1 MAELNERAIKAA
13 QPGDVLRD
21 ATIKGLHLRC
31 FPTKRT
37 FYLWYRTKAGVERKP
52 KLGDHGSITLS
63 QARAVAQQMLAEV
76 ALGKD
81 PSQERHA
88 LRAEPTVTDLWNE
101 WRKRRGGRKKS
112 ADQDERIWRAILEP
126 LFGGTRLSQVSY
138 ASVCGMMDEMDE
150 RPVQANRALVLLST
164 LFNFG
169 VAPLEWCDRNPCKKV
184 PRFKEAPRRRYAT
197 VEEVVAIAAALERR
211 KATEPRSVAFLYLL
225 ILTGA
230 RKGEIAAATPAML
243 DGSVLRLPDSKTG
256 AKTVYLPPAAV
267 EMIDT
272 MLRPYWTAR
281 GTLTGILSPKKLWD
295 AVRVEA
301 GCPDLRMHDLRHSF
315 ASAALAA
322 GFSLD
327 QIGELLGHKSNQ
339 TTKRYAHLVEEMAAK
354 AAADIGGEIA
364 ARMGLAH
371 S

>member
-1 MAELNERAIKAA
+1 MELNERNIKAA

-21 ATIKGLHLRC
+21 ATVKGLQLRC

-37 FYLWYRTKAGVERKP
+37 FYLYYRTKAGIERKP

-81 PSQERHA
+81 PAHA
-88 LRAEPTVTDLWNE
+88 QRAARQEPTVAALWGE
-101 WRKRRGGRKKS
+101 WRKRHGLRKKS
-112 ADQDERIWRAILEP
+112 ADQDERIWRTILEP
-126 LFGGTRLSQVSY
+126 QFGGTRLSQVSY
-138 ASVCGMMDEMDE
+138 SAVCCMMDEMDD

-164 LFNFG
+164 LLNFAI
-169 VAPLEWCDRNPCKKV
+169 APLEWLGKNPCKKV
-184 PRFKEAPRRRYAT
+184 PRFKETARRRYAT
-197 VEEVVAIAAALERR
+197 ADEVAAIAAALARR
-211 KATEPRSVAFLYLL
+211 KDTEPRSVGFLYLL

-243 DGSVLRLPDSKTG
+243 NGSALRLPDSKTG
-256 AKTVYLPPAAV
+256 AKTVHLPPAAMDV
-267 EMIDT
+267 IDT
-272 MLRPYWTAR
+272 LLRPYRTR
-281 GTLTGILSPKKLWD
+281 TSTLTGILSPKKLWD

-322 GFSLD
+322 GYSLD
-327 QIGELLGHKSNQ
+327 QIGELLGHRSNQ

-354 AAADIGGEIA
+354 AAADVGDALA
-364 ARMGLAH
+364 ARMGITRT
-371 S
+371 